1 MTDQLKRAISAAKT
15 AQSNSEQADSIGAAS
30 SSAGDQNF
38 DMSESSYKTSHTAI
52 RKARRFAMQGLYEWL
67 ITDHRFDLNG
77 KLGWKANAPHDIAA
91 RTRATNAMHTVH
103 IGYYHEMMHDIPEQI
118 ESLNALII
126 QHLDREIDK
135 LDTVEHAILL
145 IGAYELQN
153 RLEIP
158 YKVVLDEAMKL
169 NNHFG
174 ATDAH
179 KLINAVLDRMAVE
192 LRDVEVQAD
201 IKANL
206 RTSQKSATKKT
217 AEAQIATTDNT
228 ADTDGDSKSKPTAST
243 KPRISAN
250 NATVKRNRPNKANT
264 GSSNVKEAL
273 AKNSVEKEISAESV
287 ATVSAD
293 AVEISDIK
301 VNSSIADDVAI
312 NNETVV
318 NEGTDN
324 TVSTVITDDAKAL
337 PEAESS
343 VVESEAVLEGDVLE
357 ESIVENEGSDV
368 SATDSIG
375 TSDSDSISVEADNIA
390 SNSAE
395 LESTVV
401 NDTEVDSIV
410 SDGTE
415 LNDIDTDNSDAKS
428 ND

>member
-15 AQSNSEQADSIGAAS
+15 AQTDSEQAEAISVAS

-67 ITDHRFDLNG
+67 ITDHRFDNNG
-77 KLGWKANAPHDIAA
+77 KLGWKANAPNDIAA

-103 IGYYHEMMHDIPEQI
+103 LGYYHEMMHDIPEQI
-118 ESLNALII
+118 ESLNALIT

-192 LRDVEVQAD
+192 LRAAEVQAD

-206 RTSQKSATKKT
+206 RTSQKASIKQTKVGSDGSQVDTTENVAGTEAT
-217 AEAQIATTDNT
+217 
-228 ADTDGDSKSKPTAST
+228 PTAST

-250 NATVKRNRPNKANT
+250 NANVKRNRPNKANAGMT
-264 GSSNVKEAL
+264 NAKAAIKDRVKAVSTEPL
-273 AKNSVEKEISAESV
+273 IAEN
-287 ATVSAD
+287 TDD
-293 AVEISDIK
+293 AV
-301 VNSSIADDVAI
+301 VNDTVVSTDPIIDNANTLADSESSIAKSDVLESKI
-312 NNETVV
+312 SENDV
-318 NEGTDN
+318 TDS
-324 TVSTVITDDAKAL
+324 V
-337 PEAESS
+337 ESS
-343 VVESEAVLEGDVLE
+343 VES
-357 ESIVENEGSDV
+357 SHP
-368 SATDSIG
+368 DSVH
-375 TSDSDSISVEADNIA
+375 VEADNSETVITE
-390 SNSAE
+390 SADSDADSIDSDSVKSDDTKE
-395 LESTVV
+395 NANKLT
-401 NDTEVDSIV
+401 DTELDS
-410 SDGTE
+410 SD
-415 LNDIDTDNSDAKS
+415 LNSTDMNSTDEKS